1 MRISLNW
8 LGTFLDIDK
17 SKASFIA
24 DALTNRG
31 IEVEAIEFQSKGLE
45 KVVVGKIITK
55 DKHPNAD
62 KLSVLSV
69 DVGKETL
76 QIVCGASNM
85 KSGDKVAVSLV
96 GAELPNG
103 LVIKKTKIR
112 NVESSGMCCSM
123 SELGLSKEASGIIIL
138 PENAKVGTHAA
149 EVLSLDDVFITV
161 ATPPN
166 RGDVLGYIGIA
177 REVASILEQKIN
189 YSVTNVKSTA
199 KGAGGLEVEI
209 KDDHCY
215 RYIGRLI
222 KGVKIKPSPDWMIRR
237 LEAAGLR
244 SINNI
249 VDITNYVML
258 ETGHPLHAFDLRQI
272 SGAKIIVRHAKDN
285 EKIKLLDETEK
296 KLRTSDMMITDPKK
310 VLAIAGV
317 MGGIESGISDDTT
330 DIIIECACFDPSSI
344 RLTSKFHNI
353 LTDSSYRFE
362 RGVDIDFMGQ
372 VMEKTTALYK
382 ELADPKE
389 IYEPVDVITRKR
401 SERVV
406 ELTAKAATDFIGV
419 NITDLEI
426 EKLLTPI
433 GFHVSKTG
441 STLKITVPS
450 FRNDV
455 TMKADIYEEIAR
467 LNGYDK
473 IPAELPAVVISAEFS
488 DGTNDERLKNN
499 IRNILKGFGYLET
512 ITYSFVPDNYHTLLG
527 YSDDDVIKLKNPIT
541 ETMKIMRTSL
551 VTSMLESVKYNFNH
565 RNMDLRF
572 FEIGKTYLSRK
583 NSGHIPSPTET
594 IANEQE
600 YICGICTGNVINAA
614 DWTRGTKPENC
625 NFYTVKGEVA
635 TLLAGLRI
643 PSFDFVDIN
652 PGKAKYLHPGASCAV
667 KCCGKECG
675 YIGKVHPDLAH
686 KFDLGGSDLYIF
698 ELAFDHLKLVANAG
712 LSGKELPKFPLIR
725 RDLSFMV
732 PIEVRDDKIRSNIKK
747 AGAQSLKNYGVFDLY
762 NGKGIPEGQKS
773 MAYYFVFGS
782 DERTL
787 SDSEVDNSMLKIID
801 GLKKEFLINI
811 RT

>member
-17 SKASFIA
+17 SKAVLIA
-24 DALTNRG
+24 DSLTNRG
-31 IEVEAIEFQSKGLE
+31 IEVEAIEFQGKGLE

-85 KSGDKVAVSLV
+85 KAGDKVAVSLV
-96 GAELPNG
+96 GAVLPNG
-103 LVIKKTKIR
+103 LTIKKSKIR
-112 NVESSGMCCSM
+112 DVESSGMCCST
-123 SELGLSKEASGIIIL
+123 SELALSKESSGIIIL
-138 PENAKVGTHAA
+138 PENVKVGIPAA
-149 EVLSLDDVFITV
+149 EALSLDDVFIDV

-177 REVASILEQKIN
+177 REVASILGQKVN
-189 YSVTNVKSTA
+189 YPVTDVKATA
-199 KGAGGLEVEI
+199 KGTGGLEVEI
-209 KDDHCY
+209 KDERCH

-222 KGVKIKPSPDWMIRR
+222 KGVKIKPSPDWMVRR
-237 LEAAGLR
+237 LDAAGLR

-258 ETGHPLHAFDLRQI
+258 ETGHPLHAFDLRHV
-272 SGAKIIVRHAKDN
+272 SDSKIIVRSAKEN

-296 KLRTSDMMITDPKK
+296 KLKASDMMITDPKK

-330 DIIIECACFDPSSI
+330 DIIIECACFDPSAI

-362 RGVDIDFMGQ
+362 RGADVGFMRQ
-372 VMEKTTALYK
+372 VMERTTALYK
-382 ELADPKE
+382 ELADPKD
-389 IYEPVDVITRKR
+389 IYESVDVISNKR
-401 SERVV
+401 SDRVV
-406 ELTAKAATDFIGV
+406 ELTAKSASDFIGID
-419 NITDLEI
+419 ITDTEI

-433 GFHVSKTG
+433 GFNISKKG
-441 STLKITVPS
+441 SALSITVPS

-455 TMKADIYEEIAR
+455 TMKVDIYEEIAR

-473 IPAELPAVVISAEFS
+473 IPAELPPVVISAEFN

-527 YSDDDVIKLKNPIT
+527 FSDNDVIKLKNPIT
-541 ETMKIMRTSL
+541 ETMKVMRASL
-551 VTSMLESVKYNFNH
+551 VTSMLESVRYNFNQ

-572 FEIGKTYLSRK
+572 FEIGRTYLSIK
-583 NSGHIPSPTET
+583 NAGQRPSPTET
-594 IANEQE
+594 VANEQE
-600 YICGICTGNVINAA
+600 YVCGVCTGNIVDTA
-614 DWTRGTKPENC
+614 DWTRGTKPEGC
-625 NFYTVKGEVA
+625 DFYIVKGEIFA
-635 TLLAGLRI
+635 LLTGLRV
-643 PSFDFVDIN
+643 PNFEFVDIN
-652 PGKAKYLHPGASCAV
+652 PEKAKYLHPGASCAI

-686 KFDLGGSDLYIF
+686 KFDLGDSDLYIF
-698 ELAFDHLKLVANAG
+698 ELAFDHLRLVANAG
-712 LSGKELPKFPLIR
+712 MSSKDLPKFPLIR

-732 PIEVRDDKIRSNIKK
+732 PIEIRDAQIRTSIKK
-747 AGAQSLKNYGVFDLY
+747 AGALSLKDYGVFDLY
-762 NGKGIPEGQKS
+762 KGKGIPEGQKS

-787 SDSEVDNSMLKIID
+787 SDSEVDGSMLKIID